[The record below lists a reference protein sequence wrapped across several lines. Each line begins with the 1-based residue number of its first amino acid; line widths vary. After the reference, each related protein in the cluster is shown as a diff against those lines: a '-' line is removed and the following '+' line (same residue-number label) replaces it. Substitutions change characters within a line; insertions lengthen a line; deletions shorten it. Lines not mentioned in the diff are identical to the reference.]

1 MKNYQCT
8 INTETLLS
16 HRICNTN
23 LPKKN
28 EWKNKHNLYKYK
40 KHTYSVTY
48 HSEHLDIF
56 DFKKLYNP
64 YIFFSFLSIKS

>member
-23 LPKKN
+23 LPKKMN
-28 EWKNKHNLYKYK
+28 EKINTIYISTRNTLIQSHTIQSILIFLISKNYTIL
-40 KHTYSVTY
+40 T
-48 HSEHLDIF
+48 
-56 DFKKLYNP
+56 
-64 YIFFSFLSIKS
+64 IFFLFFP